1 MTFYR
6 FITLTAVSVLVC
18 QLGFAEILPE
28 DAMPMIAV
36 ETKVAPVTAPRV
48 ILGNDQVIA
57 PAKPSAAI
65 EGPPIAFKF
74 EEAPIVD
81 VVNMV
86 LRDILK
92 VDYVMHPPLNGAVT
106 LATRGEI
113 PPDKAMAL
121 LESALQ
127 ANGILMA
134 KDARGTYHVG
144 RPEALKGIVAAP
156 RQFGNGPLPPGYG
169 AVIISLKYIGANEMA
184 SILRPM
190 VQPDA
195 ILRVDSLRNLLVMSG
210 TRLQAEGWLDMVS
223 TFDVDLLAGMSV
235 GVFPLKYATTKDVEL
250 ALRLMSPGGAAAAA
264 AAMPSSAL
272 PNPVAT
278 TAVTSAAAM
287 LAEGNP
293 LFGAIRILPIER
305 MNSII
310 VVTPRAAYLEQAR
323 KWIEKLDR
331 PSSNATE
338 AELFVYPVQ
347 NGSAKHLAS
356 LLTSIY
362 GGSPAGGTTNPTGNG
377 VAPSLTP
384 LSSST
389 GAFGAQGSTMG
400 SFGAQGTTGSFGQ
413 GANTA
418 FNSNTQQGNAAGQ
431 NGQMVSAMLGKTV
444 RIVADTLNNAVLVYS
459 TPSEFAKIEATLKRL
474 DVPQT
479 QVLIEASIIEVT
491 LADSLQYGLQWAF
504 SGSGGGRGLTGTGLL
519 SNNGNTALAASTAT
533 STTNSSVF
541 GSVGAGFSYAVT
553 NPLGNVS
560 AILSAL
566 ADKSLVKVISSPYVM
581 VLDNQTAAI
590 NVGTQQPVQSGQ
602 TVSTLGTSISTSI
615 VYQPTGVI
623 LSVTPSVNAGNV
635 VTMDISQNL
644 TDVGAIDSA
653 TQQRAFLQ
661 RQMKSTVSVRSGETL
676 VMGGLISDNTTT
688 DKSGLPIL
696 SSIPVLGALFGTQ
709 TKSRNRTELLV
720 VITPR
725 VVRSDQ
731 ELREVTSEMRERM
744 KALSTIDAL
753 KDSGLPLGTQD
764 QRTVNNPPPEPQG
777 SILK

>member
-1 MTFYR
+1 MTPYR
-6 FITLTAVSVLVC
+6 FFSLTAVALLVC
-18 QLGFAEILPE
+18 QLGFAEVLPD
-28 DAMPMIAV
+28 DASAAMTAKPDSKPAV
-36 ETKVAPVTAPRV
+36 TEPRF

-57 PAKPSAAI
+57 PPKPSAAI

-74 EEAPIVD
+74 EEAPITD
-81 VVNMV
+81 VANMV

-92 VDYVMHPPLNGAVT
+92 VDYVMHPPLNGTVT

-113 PPDKAMAL
+113 APDKAMGL

-169 AVIISLKYIGANEMA
+169 AVIISLRYIGASEMA

-195 ILRVDSLRNLLVMSG
+195 ILRVDSLRNILVMSG
-210 TRLQAEGWLDMVS
+210 TRLQAEGWLDIVS

-235 GVFPLKYATTKDVEL
+235 GVFPLKYASTKDVEL
-250 ALRLMSPGGAAAAA
+250 ALRLMSPGGAAAGASSPSGAA
-264 AAMPSSAL
+264 TAPVTANPAASSA
-272 PNPVAT
+272 
-278 TAVTSAAAM
+278 TSAATM

-310 VVTPRAAYLEQAR
+310 IVTPRAAYLEQAR

-331 PSSNATE
+331 PSGNASE
-338 AELFVYPVQ
+338 PELFVYPVQ
-347 NGSAKHLAS
+347 NGSAKHLAGM
-356 LLTSIY
+356 LTSIY
-362 GGSPAGGTTNPTGNG
+362 GGTMPASSNPTGTG

-389 GAFGAQGSTMG
+389 GAFGSQASGIGTMG
-400 SFGAQGTTGSFGQ
+400 SLGQ
-413 GANTA
+413 GAGNTA
-418 FNSNTQQGNAAGQ
+418 FNNTAQQQNNAAAQSGQ
-431 NGQMVSAMLGKTV
+431 AVAAMLGKTV

-709 TKSRNRTELLV
+709 TKNRNRTELLV

-731 ELREVTSEMRERM
+731 EMREVTSEMRERM
-744 KALSTIDAL
+744 KALQTIDAL
-753 KDSGLPLGTQD
+753 KDSGLPLGTQE
-764 QRTVNNPPPEPQG
+764 RNTVSNPPPETQG

>member
-1 MTFYR
+1 MTQIRLF
-6 FITLTAVSVLVC
+6 TLTAVAMLVC

-28 DAMPMIAV
+28 DATPVAKP
-36 ETKVAPVTAPRV
+36 ESKLAPVTAPRV

-169 AVIISLKYIGANEMA
+169 AVIISLKYIGAGEMA

-190 VQPDA
+190 VQPDS

-210 TRLQAEGWLDMVS
+210 TRLQAEGWLDIVS

-264 AAMPSSAL
+264 TSSSAV
-272 PNPVAT
+272 PNPVSTPA
-278 TAVTSAAAM
+278 ATSAAAM

-293 LFGAIRILPIER
+293 LFGAIRVLPIER

-347 NGSAKHLAS
+347 NGSAKHLAG

-362 GGSPAGGTTNPTGNG
+362 GGSPVGGTANPTGNG

-400 SFGAQGTTGSFGQ
+400 AFGSQ
-413 GANTA
+413 GAGGNPA
-418 FNSNTQQGNAAGQ
+418 LNSNAQQGNAAAQ
-431 NGQMVSAMLGKTV
+431 NGQMVAAMLGKTV

-504 SGSGGGRGLTGTGLL
+504 TGSGGGRGLTGTGLL

-533 STTNSSVF
+533 STANSGVF
-541 GSVGAGFSYAVT
+541 GSVGAGFSYALT
-553 NPLGNVS
+553 NPLGNVR
-560 AILSAL
+560 AVLNAL

-653 TQQRAFLQ
+653 TQQRSFLQ

-709 TKSRNRTELLV
+709 TKNVNRTELLV

-753 KDSGLPLGTQD
+753 KESGLPLGGQD